1 MFFMKTKDKSVIIIL
16 GDNMKRDI
24 EDFISHIMFEK
35 RLSKNTSSSY
45 KKDLEKYEKY
55 LKDKNIT
62 ETKDISKSDIE
73 SYLETLKKEDMQI
86 SSIARKL
93 TTIKAFHNYL
103 FQKQILSI
111 DVSETIERPKLRK
124 KLPNVLTVDEV
135 DRLLNIECKSKFDYR
150 NKSMLELMYGTGL
163 RITELLDIK
172 LNDFD
177 LENCIIRCYGK
188 GNKERIVPI
197 GEYTMESLI
206 NYLEVRNML
215 LKRKNCDYLFLNNL
229 GGRLSRF
236 SFFKIL
242 KKMLEEKGIHKDV
255 SPHSLRHSFATHM
268 LEYGADLRSI
278 QELLGHSDIAT
289 TKIYTHISNNKIKK
303 EYEEYHPR
311 SKK

>member
-1 MFFMKTKDKSVIIIL
+1 MK
-16 GDNMKRDI
+16 NDI
-24 EDFISHIMFEK
+24 EDFINHIAFEK
-35 RLSKNTSSSY
+35 RLSKNTSNSY
-45 KKDLEKYEKY
+45 KNDLNKYEIF
-55 LKDKNIT
+55 LKEQNIISS
-62 ETKDISKSDIE
+62 KDISKSDIE
-73 SYLETLKKEDMQI
+73 NYLEKLNQDDVKTAT
-86 SSIARKL
+86 IARKL

-103 FQKQILSI
+103 FQKQKLNV

-135 DRLLNIECKSKFDYR
+135 DRLLDIECKTKFDYR

-163 RITELLDIK
+163 RISELLDLK
-172 LNDFD
+172 LTDFD

-188 GNKERIVPI
+188 GSKERIVPI

-206 NYLEVRNML
+206 SYLEIRNLL
-215 LKRKNCDYLFLNNL
+215 LKRKNCEYLFLNNL

-242 KKMLEEKGIHKDV
+242 KKMLIEKNIHKDV

-303 EYEEYHPR
+303 EYKEYHPR

>member
-1 MFFMKTKDKSVIIIL
+1 MIH
-16 GDNMKRDI
+16 DI
-24 EDFISHIMFEK
+24 EDFIGHIEFEK
-35 RLSKNTSSSY
+35 RLSKNTSNSY
-45 KKDLEKYEKY
+45 KNDLNKYKDY
-55 LKDKNIT
+55 LKEKGIIN
-62 ETKDISKSDIE
+62 TKDISKSDVE
-73 SYLETLKKEDMQI
+73 KYLEKLNKDDVKT

-103 FQKQILSI
+103 FQKQKISV
-111 DVSETIERPKLRK
+111 DVTETIERPKLRK

-135 DRLLNIECKSKFDYR
+135 DRLLDIDCKTKFDYR

-163 RITELLDIK
+163 RITELLDLK

-177 LENCIIRCYGK
+177 LENCVIRCYGK
-188 GNKERIVPI
+188 GSKERIVPI
-197 GEYTMESLI
+197 GEYTMESLM
-206 NYLEVRNML
+206 NYLEVRNEL
-215 LKRKNCDYLFLNNL
+215 LRKRTCEYLFLNNL

-242 KKMLEEKGIHKDV
+242 KKMLIEKGINKDV

-303 EYEEYHPR
+303 EYEEFHPR
-311 SKK
+311 SQK

>member
-1 MFFMKTKDKSVIIIL
+1 MKTKDKSVIIIL
-16 GDNMKRDI
+16 GDDMKKDI

-55 LKDKNIT
+55 LKDKNIL

-111 DVSETIERPKLRK
+111 DVSENIERPKLRK
-124 KLPNVLTVDEV
+124 KLPNVLTIDEV
-135 DRLLNIECKSKFDYR
+135 DRLLNIECKTKFDYR

-188 GNKERIVPI
+188 GSKERIVPI
-197 GEYTMESLI
+197 GEYTMESLV

-215 LKRKNCDYLFLNNL
+215 LKRKNCEYLFLNNL

>member
-1 MFFMKTKDKSVIIIL
+1 MKH
-16 GDNMKRDI
+16 DI
-24 EDFISHIMFEK
+24 ENFINYIMFEK
-35 RLSKNTSSSY
+35 RLSKNTSNSY
-45 KKDLEKYEKY
+45 KNDLIKYMDYLEKKQIYNT
-55 LKDKNIT
+55 KN
-62 ETKDISKSDIE
+62 ISKSDIE
-73 SYLETLKKEDMQI
+73 SYLEKLNKEDTKT

-93 TTIKAFHNYL
+93 TTIKTFHNYL
-103 FQKQILSI
+103 FQRKILNI
-111 DVSETIERPKLRK
+111 DVAETIERPKLRK
-124 KLPNVLTVDEV
+124 KLPNILTVDEV
-135 DRLLNIECKSKFDYR
+135 DKLLNIECKTKFDYR

-163 RITELLDIK
+163 RITELLDLK

-188 GNKERIVPI
+188 GSKERIVPI
-197 GEYTMESLI
+197 GEYTMESLL
-206 NYLEVRNML
+206 NYLEIRNTL
-215 LKRKNCDYLFLNNL
+215 LKRKNCEYLFLNNL

-242 KKMLEEKGIHKDV
+242 KKLLQEKGINKDV

-311 SKK
+311 NKK